1 MGRLVVGV
9 NDLATKRPD
18 LVPELVDP
26 SVATSVTWR
35 SNTPVEWRCQN
46 GHVWTALVANRTAKK
61 GTNCPYC
68 FGRYPIVGE
77 TDLATTRPDLAAEL
91 LDPAL
96 ATALTTS
103 SNKKIKW
110 RCQLG
115 HEWTASPNSR
125 SSGSACPVCAGR
137 VVLPGFNDMATTRPL
152 LITQLVDPALATTL
166 TGHSNKKVEWRCE
179 LGHTWLAAVA
189 DKDDEGGC
197 PYCAN
202 QRVLAGFN
210 DLASTRPDLAAELA
224 DSTLGA
230 LVTQGSSTKV
240 RWRCQQGHEW
250 TAAVSDRAGVRATG
264 CPYCSGRR
272 AIPGQTDIATTHPH
286 LIEQLVD
293 QTLATQVS
301 QASDR
306 RVDWRCGL
314 GHMWT
319 SPVKERAQRERGC
332 PYCSNKRV
340 LPGFND
346 LRTRLPD
353 LAAELV
359 DRSQATTVTP
369 GSEKKFEW
377 QCIQGHTWTASVL
390 NRVVGGTGCPSCAEY
405 GFKRHE
411 PAWMYLLHHP
421 EWAMLQIG
429 VTNDRDTR
437 IETHM
442 RSGWL
447 LVDIDGPLNGG
458 FMLDLEQELLAHLK
472 SAGIPRTPSSS
483 RLRPDKATA
492 RPNRRGEAWWIE
504 DLPVASLG
512 ELFDFAWNK
521 ST

>member
-1 MGRLVVGV
+1 MPPKFVPGV
-9 NDLATKRPD
+9 NDM
-18 LVPELVDP
+18 
-26 SVATSVTWR
+26 
-35 SNTPVEWRCQN
+35 
-46 GHVWTALVANRTAKK
+46 
-61 GTNCPYC
+61 
-68 FGRYPIVGE
+68 
-77 TDLATTRPDLAAEL
+77 ATTRPDLAAEL
-91 LDPAL
+91 VGTDPATVMAGTGKTL
-96 ATALTTS
+96 L
-103 SNKKIKW
+103 W
-110 RCQLG
+110 RCPNHVAPYPQTGRRRVDGINCGYCSGDRVLPGFNDMATTHPHLAEELVGTDPTTVTAHTHSVLLWHCPNHDEPYPAKGNGRANG
-115 HEWTASPNSR
+115 HGCGYC
-125 SSGSACPVCAGR
+125 SGKR
-137 VVLPGFNDMATTRPL
+137 VLPGFNDMATTRPL